1 MAPAGKALR
10 SLSLKKINDI
20 TTRINSAQELRLL
33 LPTIMDTARDLLDTE
48 GASLLLYDSETDE
61 LIFDVARGRG
71 GSLLASKRI
80 PPGQGIAGECAR
92 TRSPIVVQDASAD
105 SRIFRS
111 IGEEINFVT
120 KNLLAVPMVAGDEL
134 IGVLEVVNTNDARQF
149 EQHDIRVLE
158 YLAGMAAL
166 AIQNRKLLEDLRDRA
181 DELQCVYD
189 IAQVM
194 MRQDRFEEGLDS
206 ILSSIESVLG
216 VDRVSLIL
224 REEEGQSARIVRLRG
239 FSLEEKDIRID
250 PHDGIAGVV
259 LRSGD
264 PLLVRD
270 IEREMGLI
278 PARTGRYRTKSFVS
292 VPVRRGEEVIGA
304 LNAADKKDGTAFDIF
319 ELKVLSSIA
328 SQIGDL
334 YRRSLE
340 RQREIEILNYRKDLE
355 TAAQIQANSLPR
367 IPARV
372 AGLEI
377 ATRYEASRD
386 VGGDFYD
393 LVYHSDDR
401 ISLVIADVAGKG
413 VPAALFMEYSKTLL
427 SGQVARNI
435 DPVTTL
441 SAVNQEIFAKSQ
453 MVIFVTVMLVQLE
466 REHYRLRLA
475 SAGHNH
481 QILLRQDGTVETLSA
496 KGPPLGI
503 YGNVEYF
510 DNIFEY
516 TPGDMLILYTDG
528 ITEANNKVYEEFG
541 EERLFSIA
549 ERNAHRS
556 PQDFIDI
563 VFAEVNRFRDGM
575 EPSDDATMLVVKL

>member
-1 MAPAGKALR
+1 MR
-10 SLSLKKINDI
+10 TLSLKKINDI
-20 TTRINSAQELRLL
+20 TMRVNSAQELQTL
-33 LPTIMDTARDLLDTE
+33 LPTIMDTARDLLATE

-61 LIFDVARGRG
+61 LIFDVARGKG
-71 GSLLASKRI
+71 GSLLASRRI
-80 PPGQGIAGECAR
+80 PPGQGIAGECAK
-92 TRSPIVVQDASAD
+92 TRLPIVVQDAASDA
-105 SRIFRS
+105 RVFRS

-120 KNLLAVPMVAGDEL
+120 HNLLAVPMVAGAEL
-134 IGVLEVVNTNDARQF
+134 IGVLEVVNTSDDRAF
-149 EQHDIRVLE
+149 EAHDIRVLE

-181 DELQCVYD
+181 DELQCVYE

-216 VDRVSLIL
+216 VDRISLIL
-224 REEEGQSARIVRLRG
+224 KDEEGGGARIVRLRG
-239 FSLEEKDIRID
+239 FSVEEPDVRID
-250 PHDGIAGVV
+250 PEEGIAGVV

-270 IEREMGLI
+270 IEKEMSLH
-278 PARTGRYRTKSFVS
+278 PGRAGQYRTKSFVC
-292 VPVRRGEEVIGA
+292 VPVRRGDAVIGV
-304 LNAADKKDGTAFDIF
+304 LSAADKKDGSAFDIF

-340 RQREIEILNYRKDLE
+340 RQREIEIMSYRKDLE

-367 IPARV
+367 IPARL

-377 ATRYEASRD
+377 ATRYEASKD

-401 ISLVIADVAGKG
+401 ISCVIADVAGKG

-441 SAVNQEIFAKSQ
+441 SAVNAEIFAKSQ

-481 QILLRQDGTVETLSA
+481 QILYRQGGGVEMLSA

-510 DNIFEY
+510 DNIFDY
-516 TPGDMLILYTDG
+516 SPGDVLILYTDG
-528 ITEANNKVYEEFG
+528 ISEANNRSYGEYG
-541 EERLFSIA
+541 EERLF
-549 ERNAHRS
+549 ELVEKNGNRS
-556 PQDFIDI
+556 PQDLIDI
-563 VFAEVNRFRDGM
+563 VFADVNRFRDGM
-575 EPSDDATMLVVKL
+575 EPSDDATMMVVKL